1 MDVMETVPA
10 TLGPDIDPEPASAT
24 SEVDVYT
31 HNVLPESLS
40 AFLRSHDNLYE
51 IVAHT
56 EGLYHG
62 HDSII
67 SDKARYSESYS
78 QTQGYAVQG
87 VSALA
92 YQLHSAAQNLQ
103 KFLDLQAGMV
113 DKLAFE
119 TESMTQKLNF
129 AFEDVVSRS
138 LGPPKEKVH
147 RRTKKIVKIEGVHP
161 RLPCK
166 PYFDMNLQ
174 GLDRIGIIPEPS
186 GRSSRY
192 SSYSHLRSGTA
203 ATAVQ
208 PDVPMPRGAFSSQS
222 VPPPPLGAPGA
233 ASEAAMSAYM
243 SVRAPT
249 NPSVVSS
256 TDRTSSAEH
265 LAPVIGTGSTVSTV
279 KVTEVVASHQSVRVR
294 PESTRTVTPPLLPTL
309 SKVSL
314 GADVRPAAPS
324 PPAPP
329 MSHAGAPPSSAS
341 MTVRGSPLAAPAM
354 ASIRLPS
361 GSSSARMSVRSASS
375 ASMRSA
381 APPPPPP
388 PIVGVTVE
396 AAAPLPSPPPP
407 PPPPMTA
414 IPIVPSDQARER
426 TGGAPVFTED
436 LDIDSAKKGHSE
448 DNVVGGSLQDA
459 LAMALKKRGATAT
472 TEATALG
479 TPPSALD
486 NDQPPPPPAP
496 SNKPVSFSASTPPP
510 PPAMSSSG
518 PPPPPPPMAST
529 GPPAPPP
536 PMASGGPPPPPPPM
550 AVGGPPP
557 LPPPMTAGGPP
568 PPPPPMTS
576 GGPPPPPPPMNSG
589 GPPPPPPPMT
599 SGGPPPPPPPMT
611 SGGPPPPPPPMSSGG
626 PPPPPPPMAGSG
638 PPPPPPPMSSGG
650 PPPPPPMGDLS
661 AQLANAR
668 LKSSTRTNEASPAP
682 SGGGGGGD
690 GMTLQEQLAMA
701 MKNRGNLRK
710 VTPSAEGS
718 AESAPPAPAAGG
730 GALSFQDQLRLTLK
744 KRTES
749 SGDQPASPVKADA
762 PLKSAEA
769 PAVDFQSQLRSALK
783 SRSTVNRD
791 PVAKKDEPAK
801 NDEQPESTGGS
812 IRDKW
817 KNLEKKAGNEP
828 PPITRS
834 GTQKGIRTTPTT
846 EKKADIGKESADG
859 ALPAAPMLPPAPG
872 IPPGTLVTAL
882 ADYAATGS
890 GQLSLTSGET
900 LKISKWDYGNGWALG
915 ERVSNGESGAFPQTY
930 VIRVVP

>member
-10 TLGPDIDPEPASAT
+10 TLGPDIDSEPASAT

-129 AFEDVVSRS
+129 AFEDLVSRS
-138 LGPPKEKVH
+138 LGPLKEKVH

-161 RLPCK
+161 RLPSK

-203 ATAVQ
+203 TVAVQ
-208 PDVPMPRGAFSSQS
+208 PDVPIPRGAFSSQS
-222 VPPPPLGAPGA
+222 VPPPPPPPLGAPGA

-249 NPSVVSS
+249 VPSAVSS

-265 LAPVIGTGSTVSTV
+265 LAPVIGIGSTVSTV

-309 SKVSL
+309 SKGSL

-361 GSSSARMSVRSASS
+361 DSSSAHMSVRSASS

-407 PPPPMTA
+407 PPPPMAA
-414 IPIVPSDQARER
+414 IPIVLSNEARER
-426 TGGAPVFTED
+426 TGGAPVLAE
-436 LDIDSAKKGHSE
+436 DIDTATKVHSE
-448 DNVVGGSLQDA
+448 GPDNVVGGSLQDA
-459 LAMALKKRGATAT
+459 LSMALKKRSATAT
-472 TEATALG
+472 TEAAALG
-479 TPPSALD
+479 TSPSALD
-486 NDQPPPPPAP
+486 NDRPPPPPAP
-496 SNKPVSFSASTPPP
+496 SNKPASFSASTPPP
-510 PPAMSSSG
+510 PPPMTSGGPPPPPPPMASSG
-518 PPPPPPPMAST
+518 PPPPPPPMASGGPPPLPPPIT
-529 GPPAPPP
+529 SSGPPPAPPP
-536 PMASGGPPPPPPPM
+536 MTSGGPPPPPPPITSN
-550 AVGGPPP
+550 GPPP
-557 LPPPMTAGGPP
+557 PPPPMTVGGPP

-576 GGPPPPPPPMNSG
+576 GGPPPPPPPMTVG

-626 PPPPPPPMAGSG
+626 PPPPPPPMTSGGPPPPPPPMSSGGPPPPPPPMTSGGPPPPPPPMAGSG

-650 PPPPPPMGDLS
+650 PPPPPPMG
-661 AQLANAR
+661 Q
-668 LKSSTRTNEASPAP
+668 
-682 SGGGGGGD
+682 
-690 GMTLQEQLAMA
+690 
-701 MKNRGNLRK
+701 
-710 VTPSAEGS
+710 
-718 AESAPPAPAAGG
+718 
-730 GALSFQDQLRLTLK
+730 
-744 KRTES
+744 
-749 SGDQPASPVKADA
+749 
-762 PLKSAEA
+762 
-769 PAVDFQSQLRSALK
+769 
-783 SRSTVNRD
+783 
-791 PVAKKDEPAK
+791 
-801 NDEQPESTGGS
+801 
-812 IRDKW
+812 
-817 KNLEKKAGNEP
+817 
-828 PPITRS
+828 
-834 GTQKGIRTTPTT
+834 
-846 EKKADIGKESADG
+846 
-859 ALPAAPMLPPAPG
+859 
-872 IPPGTLVTAL
+872 
-882 ADYAATGS
+882 
-890 GQLSLTSGET
+890 
-900 LKISKWDYGNGWALG
+900 
-915 ERVSNGESGAFPQTY
+915 
-930 VIRVVP
+930 